1 MPPAQRIAFV
11 CPRFSEKG
19 TIGGA
24 ETLLKALAE
33 RMAKAGRE
41 VHFLTTCAT
50 NHYTWQNDVPAGT
63 KICNGLTVHFFPV
76 NEDRD
81 VTAFLTIQGR
91 MDKGIRV
98 SDAEERSWIANS
110 VNSRALMEHLEREGA
125 GYDRIITGPYLFG
138 ITYAVAT
145 KYPAKTLLVP
155 CLHDE
160 QFAYLGIMKE
170 MFLGVRGF
178 LFNTNPERDLA
189 VRLYGIDTKHS
200 AVVGLGLDDF
210 EADPAAFAHKH
221 NLTTPYL
228 CYSGRREPLKGT
240 PLLCA
245 YLHAFRERTERDLRL
260 VCTGSGQIDAP
271 PELLPYI
278 LDVGFVSE
286 QEKHE
291 AMAGAV
297 AFVHPSVNESLG
309 IVLLESWL
317 ARTPCLVHA
326 KGVVLRDQ
334 CHRAGGGLWFKNYA
348 QFEEEVLMLMDE
360 PATRRALGESGRA
373 FVLKEYAW
381 TAVERRMME
390 AVDAEWVSGVGC
402 RVSGEQKPETELN
415 ASAPET

>member
-1 MPPAQRIAFV
+1 MPPVRRIAFV
-11 CPRFSEKG
+11 CPRYSEKG

-33 RMAKAGRE
+33 RAAQAGRE
-41 VHFLTTCAT
+41 VHFLTTCAS
-50 NHYTWQNDVPAGT
+50 NHYTWQNDTPPGKRTHHGV
-63 KICNGLTVHFFPV
+63 TVHFFPV

-81 VTAFLTIQGR
+81 VSTFLDVQGR
-91 MDKGIRV
+91 MDKGVRV
-98 SDAEERSWIANS
+98 SPDDERAWIANS
-110 VNSRALMEHLEREGA
+110 VNSRALMDHLAREGA
-125 GYDRIITGPYLFG
+125 GYERIIAGPYLFG

-145 KYPAKTLLVP
+145 RFPEKTLLVP

-160 QFAYLGIMKE
+160 QFAYLSIMKD

-178 LFNTNPERDLA
+178 LFNTAPERDLA
-189 VRLYGIDTKHS
+189 VRLYGISTDRS

-210 EADPAAFAHKH
+210 TADPKAFAARHG
-221 NLTTPYL
+221 LTAPYL

-245 YLHAFRERTERDLRL
+245 YLQAFRERTERDLRL

-271 PELLPYI
+271 PELQPYI

-309 IVLLESWL
+309 IVLLEAWL

-334 CHRAGGGLWFKNYA
+334 CRRSGGGLWFKNYA
-348 QFEEEVLMLMDE
+348 QFEEEVLLLMDE
-360 PATRRALGESGRA
+360 GRTRAALAESGRR
-373 FVLKEYAW
+373 FVLDEYAW
-381 TAVERRMME
+381 SAVERRMLE
-390 AVDAEWVSGVGC
+390 AIDE
-402 RVSGEQKPETELN
+402 K
-415 ASAPET
+415 

>member
-1 MPPAQRIAFV
+1 MPPVRRIAFV
-11 CPRFSEKG
+11 CPRYSEKG

-33 RMAKAGRE
+33 RAAQAGRE
-41 VHFLTTCAT
+41 VHFLTTCAS
-50 NHYTWQNDVPAGT
+50 NHYTWQNDTPPGT
-63 KICNGLTVHFFPV
+63 RTHHGVHVHFFPV

-81 VTAFLTIQGR
+81 VSTFLDVQGR
-91 MDKGIRV
+91 MDKGVRV
-98 SDAEERSWIANS
+98 SPDDERAWIANS
-110 VNSRALMEHLEREGA
+110 VNSRALMEHLERESA
-125 GYDRIITGPYLFG
+125 AYDRIIAGPYLFG

-145 KYPAKTLLVP
+145 RFPEKTLLVP

-160 QFAYLGIMKE
+160 QFAYLGIMKD

-178 LFNTNPERDLA
+178 LFNTNPERELA
-189 VRLYGIDTKHS
+189 VRLYGIGTGNS

-210 EADPAAFAHKH
+210 TADPKAFAARH
-221 NLTTPYL
+221 NLTAPYL

-245 YLHAFRERTERDLRL
+245 YLQAFRERTERDLRL

-271 PELLPYI
+271 PELQPYI

-309 IVLLESWL
+309 IVLLEAWL

-334 CHRAGGGLWFKNYA
+334 CRRSGGGLWFKNYA
-348 QFEEEVLMLMDE
+348 QFEEEVLLLMEDGI
-360 PATRRALGESGRA
+360 TRNALAESGRR
-373 FVLKEYAW
+373 FVLHEYAW
-381 TAVERRMME
+381 SAVERRMLE
-390 AVDAEWVSGVGC
+390 ALDEA
-402 RVSGEQKPETELN
+402 
-415 ASAPET
+415 

>member
-1 MPPAQRIAFV
+1 MPPVRRIAFV
-11 CPRFSEKG
+11 CPRYSEKG

-33 RMAKAGRE
+33 RAAQAGRE
-41 VHFLTTCAT
+41 VHFLTTCAS
-50 NHYTWQNDVPAGT
+50 NHYTWQNDTPPGT
-63 KICNGLTVHFFPV
+63 RTHHGVTVHFFPV

-81 VTAFLTIQGR
+81 VSTFLDVQGR
-91 MDKGIRV
+91 MDKGVRV
-98 SDAEERSWIANS
+98 SPDDERAWIANS
-110 VNSRALMEHLEREGA
+110 VNSRALMDHLEREGA
-125 GYDRIITGPYLFG
+125 AYERIIAGPYLFG

-145 KYPAKTLLVP
+145 RFPEKTLLVP

-160 QFAYLGIMKE
+160 QFAYLSIMKD

-178 LFNTNPERDLA
+178 LFNTAPERDLA
-189 VRLYGIDTKHS
+189 VRLYGISTDRS

-210 EADPAAFAHKH
+210 TADPKAFAARHG
-221 NLTTPYL
+221 LTAPYL

-245 YLHAFRERTERDLRL
+245 YLQAFRERTERDLRL

-271 PELLPYI
+271 PELQPYI

-309 IVLLESWL
+309 IVLLEAWL

-334 CHRAGGGLWFKNYA
+334 CRRSGGGLWFKNYA
-348 QFEEEVLMLMDE
+348 QFEEEVLLLMEDGI
-360 PATRRALGESGRA
+360 TRSALAESGRR
-373 FVLKEYAW
+373 FVLSEYAW
-381 TAVERRMME
+381 NAVERRMLE
-390 AVDAEWVSGVGC
+390 ALDEA
-402 RVSGEQKPETELN
+402 
-415 ASAPET
+415 